1 MTKKVYNLIVGIVGG
16 LSTIAI
22 AVVTFI
28 NPAFYEQLQSMLQ
41 SVLGLRQYVR
51 FAPSLLNQN
60 RRSTAIRGGLLWKYA
75 EVPH

>member
-28 NPAFYEQLQSMLQ
+28 NPAFA
-41 SVLGLRQYVR
+41 V
-51 FAPSLLNQN
+51 
-60 RRSTAIRGGLLWKYA
+60 AINA
-75 EVPH
+75 